1 MKIKTVIISMLA
13 IFIFAG
19 CAGSPLGAAMSN
31 HPSEEDVDKM
41 VVDKTTKQEVESK
54 YSGHKSQIMN
64 NLKCNLYHK
73 PSYIGEA
80 TKTTYLCFD
89 DKGVLKQKMFM

>member
-1 MKIKTVIISMLA
+1 MKKYVLMLLA
-13 IFIFAG
+13 AG
-19 CAGSPLGAAMSN
+19 TLSACAGSPLGAALSK

-41 VVDKTTKQEVESK
+41 VVDKTTRTEVESQF
-54 YSGHKSQIMN
+54 SGHKTTIANGQ
-64 NLKCNLYHK
+64 KCNIYFK

-89 DKGVLKQKMFM
+89 EKGVLKQKYFM